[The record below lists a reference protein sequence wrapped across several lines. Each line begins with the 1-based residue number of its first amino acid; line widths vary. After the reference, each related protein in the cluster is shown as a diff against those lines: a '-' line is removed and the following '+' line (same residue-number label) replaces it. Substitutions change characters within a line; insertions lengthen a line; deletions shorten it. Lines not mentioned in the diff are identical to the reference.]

1 MTRMMRLEASGQG
14 CCRIPLWMRTRARW
28 ITITVT
34 IRDNLRHPPEPLK
47 KGANAATTSVVDYAR
62 SFMSPFSM
70 KEFPVSTRYTAEELK
85 QLDATAK
92 QCKISR
98 AELIHARSLGKIV
111 TTHELA
117 DWAESELANTR
128 SKKGRH
134 ASRAA

>member
-1 MTRMMRLEASGQG
+1 MDANSSPLDHNNCHNSGQFA
-14 CCRIPLWMRTRARW
+14 PSTRT
-28 ITITVT
+28 
-34 IRDNLRHPPEPLK
+34 PE

-62 SFMSPFSM
+62 SFVSPFSM

-117 DWAESELANTR
+117 DWAESELASTR